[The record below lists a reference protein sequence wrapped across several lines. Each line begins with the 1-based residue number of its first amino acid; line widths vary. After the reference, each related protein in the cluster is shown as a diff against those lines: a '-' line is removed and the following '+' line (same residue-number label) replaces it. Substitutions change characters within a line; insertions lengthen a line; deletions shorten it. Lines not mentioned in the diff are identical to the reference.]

1 MVKLKNNFLKKLI
14 LFVPLIA
21 LIFSF
26 WFASF
31 KTSANAPIMVI
42 TEHSGVVSDVFKGLV
57 KSQYITPKMLVIN
70 SIEVNAT
77 IEPVGVEESG
87 AMQVPKNFFNIGWL
101 KTSSK
106 LGQDGNL
113 VLSGHYDTTTG
124 APAVFY
130 NLANVSQGDTITVLS
145 QTQGGAIN
153 KKTYVVTKVYMADP
167 NNIDHVK
174 EAFKTSKH
182 PTITLITCNGIWDP
196 IKHEYSHRI
205 VVKGDLVK

>member
-14 LFVPLIA
+14 IFTPIIA
-21 LIFSF
+21 LVFSF

-42 TEHSGVVSDVFKGLV
+42 TAHSSIVKDTFKNLV
-57 KSQYITPKMLVIN
+57 KSQYITPKMLIIN
-70 SIEVNAT
+70 SIGVNAV
-77 IEPVGVEESG
+77 IEPVGVEKDG
-87 AMQVPKNFFNIGWL
+87 TMQVPHNFSNIGWL

-106 LGQDGNL
+106 LGEDGNL

-130 NLANVSQGDTITVLS
+130 KLANVSQGDTITVLS
-145 QTQGGAIN
+145 QIQSGAIN
-153 KKTYVVTKVYMADP
+153 KKNYIVTKVYMADP

-174 EAFKTSKH
+174 EAFKISKH

-196 IKHEYSHRI
+196 IKREYSRRV
-205 VVKGDLVK
+205 VVKGELVE